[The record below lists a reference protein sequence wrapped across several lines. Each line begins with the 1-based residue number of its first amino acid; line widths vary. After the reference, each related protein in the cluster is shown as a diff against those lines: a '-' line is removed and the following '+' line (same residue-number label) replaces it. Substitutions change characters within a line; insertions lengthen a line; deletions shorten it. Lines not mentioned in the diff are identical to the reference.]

1 MRYRGWKVGE
11 RTVRGWFRK
20 VTTAESRPRAWAWAM
35 VVLEEG
41 LVSKVH
47 TVEHPDGDGGVSVR
61 WGGG

>member
-20 VTTAESRPRAWAWAM
+20 VTTAESRPRAWASSDGAT
-35 VVLEEG
+35 EEG

-47 TVEHPDGDGGVSVR
+47 TVEHPDGNGGVSVR
-61 WGGG
+61 WWGG